1 MADIKHH
8 NYPIP
13 IDDIVNLRIK
23 SLNKELKK
31 INVPKERKDEIKN
44 LRRTERA
51 KMYDAAKRD
60 GTNREIQRLEV
71 QKKFLL
77 HELQELQEECHALN
91 EYAEYLIKIL

>member
-1 MADIKHH
+1 MAKEYQ

-31 INVPKERKDEIKN
+31 IHIPKERIDEIKN

-51 KMYDAAKRD
+51 KMYDTAKRD
-60 GTNREIQRLEV
+60 GRNREIQRLEV
-71 QKKFLL
+71 EKDCLL
-77 HELQELQEECHALN
+77 HELQELQEECYFLN
-91 EYAEYLIKIL
+91 EYAEYLVRIL